1 MANEKRVRAAGVM
14 RSAGV
19 ARFSSG
25 LSQAAA
31 LGRPG
36 GARRKRHEETSA
48 LLALKQD
55 SRN

>member
-1 MANEKRVRAAGVM
+1 MADEKRVRTSGVM
-14 RSAGV
+14 RSACV

-25 LSQAAA
+25 SGQAAA

-36 GARRKRHEETSA
+36 GVRRKRHEETSA
-48 LLALKQD
+48 LLTLKQD

>member
-1 MANEKRVRAAGVM
+1 MADEKRVRKPGVM
-14 RSAGV
+14 RSASI

-25 LSQAAA
+25 SGQAAA

-36 GARRKRHEETSA
+36 GVRRKRHEETSA
-48 LLALKQD
+48 LFTLEQD